1 MQTITK
7 KNHLLHLI
15 AIIVF
20 ASVLFIGCNNGEE
33 KAAETPA
40 PVENATEVKPVDS
53 LPPIDTNATS
63 RPETKEN

>member
-7 KNHLLHLI
+7 KIQPLHLI

-33 KAAETPA
+33 KTDDAPA
-40 PVENATEVKPVDS
+40 PVENTMDKVTDS
-53 LPPIDTNATS
+53 LPPIDTTATP
-63 RPETKEN
+63 RPEDKSN